1 MLQKETMQFLEGI
14 AKNNKK
20 QWFEKH
26 KDEYK
31 AAKADCE
38 MLAADLIT
46 RISTFEPSY
55 MHISPPET
63 MFRIYR
69 DVRFSKDKTPY
80 KTHIGIVIGSR
91 GRKSTEACYYLHIQP
106 GNNFVIAGHYSPS
119 SQQLANIRR
128 AIAKDSS
135 ALRRLLKKKTIK
147 ETFGPLHG
155 AQLKTAPRGYE
166 KDHPEID
173 LLRYKQ
179 FMLMTH
185 LPDSL
190 MTSTDL
196 STTVITLF
204 KKMKPLNDF
213 LNEVAGPQ

>member
-1 MLQKETMQFLEGI
+1 MLQKETIQFLAGI

-26 KDEYK
+26 KDDYK

-46 RISTFEPSY
+46 RISAFEPRY
-55 MHISPPET
+55 MHVSPPET

-80 KTHIGIVIGSR
+80 KTHIGIVIGPR
-91 GRKSTEACYYLHIQP
+91 GRKSTDACYYLHIQP
-106 GNNFVIAGHYSPS
+106 GNNFIIAGHYSPS
-119 SQQLANIRR
+119 SQQLANIRGAIVNNASELR
-128 AIAKDSS
+128 A
-135 ALRRLLKKKTIK
+135 LLKKKSVK
-147 ETFGPLHG
+147 DNFGALHG
-155 AQLKTAPRGYE
+155 EQLKTAPRGYE

-179 FMLMTH
+179 FMLMAH

-190 MTSTDL
+190 MTSKDL
-196 STTVITLF
+196 SKTVISLF
-204 KKMKPLNDF
+204 KKMKPLNDY
-213 LNEVAGPQ
+213 LNTVAGP